1 MNMEQEKYLSKAY
14 GRYIRMS
21 PQKGRLVADL
31 IRNRL
36 VGEAL
41 TILKFNERKKI
52 SAVLEKVLRS
62 AIANAQQKSPNVDVD
77 NLYIAR
83 IEIEQGPTMK
93 RIRPAPQGRAYRIL
107 KRMSHVKICLDE
119 KKGR

>member
-1 MNMEQEKYLSKAY
+1 MEQEKYLSKAY

-77 NLYIAR
+77 NLYIAK
-83 IEIEQGPTMK
+83 IEIEQGPIMK

-107 KRMSHVKICLDE
+107 KRMSHVKIYLDE

>member
-1 MNMEQEKYLSKAY
+1 MEKEKYLSKAFA
-14 GRYIRMS
+14 RYVRMS

-31 IRNRL
+31 VRNRL

-77 NLYIAR
+77 NLYIAG
-83 IEIEQGPTMK
+83 IQIEQGPTMK

-107 KRMSHVKICLDE
+107 KRTSHVKIYLDE